1 MLRHDKIFT
10 LDTLRSRELET
21 NIISTMFRKQ
31 SNLSS
36 LFNDWKKSFEIIITN
51 NKKIPVIV
59 PLNVST
65 EGSSVIWNGTTTSI
79 SIL

>member
-1 MLRHDKIFT
+1 M
-10 LDTLRSRELET
+10 ELL
-21 NIISTMFRKQ
+21 ISLKQ

-36 LFNDWKKSFEIIITN
+36 LFNDLEKSFEIIITN

-65 EGSSVIWNGTTTSI
+65 SEGSSVIWNDISEKLGRYQNKTPKIRHIISLSYWSI
-79 SIL
+79 F